1 MRPVPFFESAKAWWF
16 GLVLAL
22 LAPFAAFNDYLLHMM
37 VLWGIYSILALSLN
51 IIVGFLGELTFGHA
65 AFFGIGAYASAL
77 LVMGLGLPIWLGPL
91 AAGLIAGAFGLVIG
105 YVALRIVGP
114 QFAILTLG
122 FGAIIQTITNYW
134 VDVTRGPM
142 GISQIPPFSIDAL
155 GLDFSQASHMY
166 FLVLACLTL

>member
-1 MRPVPFFESAKAWWF
+1 M
-16 GLVLAL
+16 
-22 LAPFAAFNDYLLHMM
+22 
-37 VLWGIYSILALSLN
+37 
-51 IIVGFLGELTFGHA
+51 GELTFGHA

-91 AAGLIAGAFGLVIG
+91 AAGLIAAGFGCVIG

-142 GISQIPPFSIDAL
+142 GISQIPAFSIEAL
-155 GLDFSQASHMY
+155 DLDFSQASHMY
-166 FLVLACLTL
+166 FWCWPVSPWPFI